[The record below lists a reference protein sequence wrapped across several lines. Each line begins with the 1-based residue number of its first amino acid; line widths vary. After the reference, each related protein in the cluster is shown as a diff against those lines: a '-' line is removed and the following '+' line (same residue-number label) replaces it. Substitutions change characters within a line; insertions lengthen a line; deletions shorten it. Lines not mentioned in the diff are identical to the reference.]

1 MLRKTMTGTA
11 SACHQGMGVT
21 PQIRRML
28 IPTPSTPRRG
38 SAGLMRQYLLLAAFV
53 LLGCHTALAE
63 TVSIAN
69 MDVSR
74 EALLLEVA
82 LTRLLR
88 DDGHTV
94 KGASTEG
101 FVVLLHGMNA
111 QTRQGTS
118 VGVVGSATVV
128 KVLRQESTAALLPQG
143 YPQRHEFVGTFTATM
158 GSPLVYLAGTT
169 AMGGDAEEVALVLS
183 LYVKTVLHQAAFGT
197 SEVLRVLEQRAI
209 DYAPTR
215 STEIAR

>member
-1 MLRKTMTGTA
+1 MLRKTMIGTA
-11 SACHQGMGVT
+11 SARGMEGT
-21 PQIRRML
+21 PQRLTL
-28 IPTPSTPRRG
+28 IPVPSTRRG
-38 SAGLMRQYLLLAAFV
+38 SAGLMRQYLLFAAFV
-53 LLGCHTALAE
+53 LLGFHTAHAE

-82 LTRLLR
+82 LTRLLQ

-94 KGASTEG
+94 KGASTDG
-101 FVVLLHGMNA
+101 FVVLLHGMSA

-118 VGVVGSATVV
+118 VGVVGSATIL

-143 YPQRHEFVGTFTATM
+143 YPQRQEFVGTFTAVM
-158 GSPLVYLAGTT
+158 GSPLIYLAGTT

-183 LYVKTVLHQAAFGT
+183 LYVKTVLQQAALRA
-197 SEVLRVLEQRAI
+197 SELVRVLEQRAI
-209 DYAPTR
+209 DHAPTR
-215 STEIAR
+215 SPETGK

>member
-1 MLRKTMTGTA
+1 MLRKTMTGTS
-11 SACHQGMGVT
+11 SACHQEMGVT
-21 PQIRRML
+21 PQIRLTL
-28 IPTPSTPRRG
+28 IPTPNTPRRG
-38 SAGLMRQYLLLAAFV
+38 SAGLLRQYLLLAAFV
-53 LLGCHTALAE
+53 FLGFPTAHAE

-69 MDVSR
+69 MDISR

-143 YPQRHEFVGTFTATM
+143 YPQGHEFVGTFTATM

-183 LYVKTVLHQAAFGT
+183 LYVKTVLQHGSLRT

-209 DYAPTR
+209 DHAPTR
-215 STEIAR
+215 SLETGR

>member
-1 MLRKTMTGTA
+1 MLRRTTIGNS
-11 SACHQGMGVT
+11 SACHRMGVT
-21 PQIRRML
+21 LQIRL
-28 IPTPSTPRRG
+28 TLTPTPSIPRHE
-38 SAGLMRQYLLLAAFV
+38 SARLTRHYLLLAAFV
-53 LLGCHTALAE
+53 LLGFHTAHAE

-74 EALLLEVA
+74 EARLLEVA

-118 VGVVGSATVV
+118 VGVVGSATVL

-143 YPQRHEFVGTFTATM
+143 YQQRHEFVGTFTATM

-183 LYVKTVLHQAAFGT
+183 IYVKTVLQQAAFGT
-197 SEVLRVLEQRAI
+197 SEVLRVLEQRAL
-209 DYAPTR
+209 DHAPTR

>member
-1 MLRKTMTGTA
+1 MLRTTMIGTS
-11 SACHQGMGVT
+11 SACHRMRVT
-21 PQIRRML
+21 SQIRLTL
-28 IPTPSTPRRG
+28 ISTPSTPRRG

-53 LLGCHTALAE
+53 LLGFHTAHAE

-82 LTRLLR
+82 LTRLLQ

-118 VGVVGSATVV
+118 VGVVGSATVL

-183 LYVKTVLHQAAFGT
+183 IYVKTVLQHPSLRT
-197 SEVLRVLEQRAI
+197 SELLRVLAQRTT
-209 DYAPTR
+209 DREPTR
-215 STEIAR
+215 SPEIGR